1 MYTSKYGMSKHRV
14 CIYTTWQTSV
24 LEEEKPEKIGTG
36 TNKGSPHEDQSK
48 PSE

>member
-1 MYTSKYGMSKHRV
+1 MSKRRV
-14 CIYTTWQTSV
+14 CIYTTWQTSF

-36 TNKGSPHEDQSK
+36 THKGSPHGDQSK